1 MNTCKKLLKK
11 YKVII
16 PDRLSQVLIDGKK
29 REEPT
34 ISSVMIRFPG
44 NALYVDTIAEL
55 TERIKSRCEM
65 FNPVNDCIDPE
76 LFGPKIT
83 KTGIV
88 YRTKCKVDD
97 FVLNKELMPAYTL
110 EYELR
115 IKEIYSIV
123 HDFNDIPKK

>member
-1 MNTCKKLLKK
+1 MNTGRRLLKK

-44 NALYVDTIAEL
+44 TALYVDTIEEL
-55 TERIKSRCEM
+55 TERIKSKCEM
-65 FNPVNDCIDPE
+65 FEPANCCIDPE
-76 LFGPKIT
+76 FFGPKVT
-83 KTGIV
+83 KTGIT
-88 YRTKCKVDD
+88 YRTKCKIDD

-110 EYELR
+110 EYEIC

-123 HDFNDIPKK
+123 HDFNEIPKK

>member
-1 MNTCKKLLKK
+1 MNTGRRLLKK

-16 PDRLSQVLIDGKK
+16 PDRCSQVLIDGVK

-34 ISSVMIRFPG
+34 ISSVMIRFPS
-44 NALYVDTIAEL
+44 NALYVDSIEEL
-55 TERIKSRCEM
+55 TERIKGRCEM
-65 FNPVNDCIDPE
+65 FNPANGCIDPE
-76 LFGPKIT
+76 LIGPKVT
-83 KTGIV
+83 KTGII
-88 YRTKCKVDD
+88 YRTKCKIDD

-110 EYELR
+110 EYEIC

>member
-1 MNTCKKLLKK
+1 MNTSRRLLKK
-11 YKVII
+11 YKVIL
-16 PDRLSQVLIDGKK
+16 PDRLSQVLIDGVK

-55 TERIKSRCEM
+55 TEKIKSKCEM
-65 FNPVNDCIDPE
+65 FNPANGCIDPE
-76 LFGPKIT
+76 LFGPKVT
-83 KTGIV
+83 KTGIT
-88 YRTKCKVDD
+88 YRTKCKIDD

-110 EYELR
+110 EYEIC